1 VVWWFGDLGQG
12 GGNEDGESA
21 TAAPA
26 AAAAA
31 AADLDLDHAVCLF
44 SETAW
49 ACEPSPQFC
58 LLPGRLAFFLSFF

>member
-49 ACEPSPQFC
+49 ACEPTVLSPAWT
-58 LLPGRLAFFLSFF
+58 AFFLSFF